1 MTAAGMRL
9 LVSVRSLDEA
19 VEAIDGGCDILDV
32 KEPGRGSLGMA
43 DPRVI
48 VEVAEFAGSLG
59 RASSAALGELREWPR
74 PELAGAAWPRLD
86 FAKLGLAGMA
96 ADRGWQRKWC
106 DLRDELNVTS
116 QWIAVAYAD
125 AEACEAPSVE
135 AVVEA
140 AVATRCAG
148 MLIDTW
154 NKSRG
159 DLLEQMDVT
168 RLQWVRRRTREAGLL
183 LGLAGRVTVDGLP
196 RVVALKPDVVAIRS
210 AACLEG
216 QREQAV
222 DSGRVAL
229 FAERLRKARES
240 VAAMSNAG

>member
-1 MTAAGMRL
+1 
-9 LVSVRSLDEA
+9 
-19 VEAIDGGCDILDV
+19 
-32 KEPGRGSLGMA
+32 
-43 DPRVI
+43 
-48 VEVAEFAGSLG
+48 
-59 RASSAALGELREWPR
+59 
-74 PELAGAAWPRLD
+74 
-86 FAKLGLAGMA
+86 
-96 ADRGWQRKWC
+96 
-106 DLRDELNVTS
+106 
-116 QWIAVAYAD
+116 
-125 AEACEAPSVE
+125 E

-240 VAAMSNAG
+240 VAAMSNEG